1 MPNKRKLQV
10 TYKLD
15 KLIEFF
21 RHYLRKIIEQKL
33 CHHLVLKSFKKL
45 SSRIGII
52 NQLSELRK
60 NKVIKA
66 NVVYNFK
73 ITLHSLKLPNNCLKS
88 KNLIGIKYHC
98 YSSMFVNESTP
109 SQISFIN
116 F

>member
-10 TYKLD
+10 KLD

-52 NQLSELRK
+52 NKLSELRK
-60 NKVIKA
+60 NKVIIA
-66 NVVYNFK
+66 NF
-73 ITLHSLKLPNNCLKS
+73 
-88 KNLIGIKYHC
+88 
-98 YSSMFVNESTP
+98 
-109 SQISFIN
+109 FII